1 MSTSSTITHTLRR
14 DSEGNEKEGK
24 PALSAEVDDDTTA
37 QEDLGNISGAEDE
50 SDELD
55 YSENDEVAHEAEQAK
70 PRIGYRVEY
79 RNRWTNEF
87 ISHRTHDGTHAPDI
101 NQTGNPIFEVVTS
114 YKVLADTSVD
124 LAVNSLA
131 LPTYSLRIHS
141 VALINAIQSVVRY
154 YPGQDLSGEYI
165 NIPWPYPVLVHH
177 FDELQQ
183 FRQDCLSKVR
193 DKICIREINA
203 AEHLRILLQ
212 YLEEQVMRDVR
223 EEQERNKRGLE
234 TFDWAWVPRKPG
246 LTLLIKGVG
255 DVDWHPMVVHSL
267 TGGTLD
273 NPPSPWRIRTWELA
287 YNGYV
292 VKRVWSHQVLVVPK
306 YDGEREMLGYGR
318 TKVFD
323 PTTSDQF
330 LSDEAAL
337 ELIQNGK
344 RFAEMLKPRCYQHR
358 GETASRPP
366 IILDGL
372 VMVDFE
378 TQYADFPGD
387 CPQFMGE
394 DDLRNWVSDC
404 TCDVCHKR
412 KQDRSQQKRTPPLF
426 LSFGGKSKDFST
438 HELLLMPTLVTSYV
452 FRTRNWEDVR
462 VHNLHEPEFNENMI
476 SHLVMSESRL
486 KTLKALSKGFTRVA
500 QTGEVLTQKR
510 WSADFVRGKGNG
522 LIFLLHGKPGVGK
535 TCTAECIA
543 EFTRRPLMIL
553 TTSDIG
559 TEPAVIEDNLTRNF
573 KKAMKW
579 GAVLLIDEADVFM
592 ERRTTSD
599 LTRNSLV
606 AGFLRALEYYDG
618 ILFLTTNRVG
628 SFDDAFISRI
638 HIQLYYPDFSDNE
651 RQKVWKT
658 FIDKLARERGETI
671 RLTIDAKEYIESTRM
686 QGLKWNGREI
696 RNAFQTAV
704 ALAEYEADKDSEGR
718 TKVKDD
724 HLKAVVDL
732 SKDFKSYLN
741 DLHRKDEGKRA
752 EQRYERL
759 DSFEGSKQVPR

>member
-1 MSTSSTITHTLRR
+1 MSTASTTTDTLRR
-14 DSEGNEKEGK
+14 GSEGNEVEAK
-24 PALSAEVDDDTTA
+24 PRPSVEVEDDGIA
-37 QEDLGNISGAEDE
+37 QEDLRNISGTEDE
-50 SDELD
+50 PDELD
-55 YSENDEVAHEAEQAK
+55 YVENDEVAHEFEPAK

-79 RNRWTNEF
+79 RHRLTNDLLY
-87 ISHRTHDGTHAPDI
+87 HRIHDGNQYSHI
-101 NQTGNPIFEVVTS
+101 SQTGNPIFEVVTT
-114 YKVLADTSVD
+114 YKVLRETNTDTTF
-124 LAVNSLA
+124 NSLA
-131 LPTYSLRIHS
+131 LPTNNLRIHS
-141 VALINAIQSVVRY
+141 IALINAIQSVVQY

-165 NIPWPYPVLVHH
+165 TIPWPYPVLVHH
-177 FDELQQ
+177 FDELEQ
-183 FRQDCLSKVR
+183 FRKDYSSKAR
-193 DKICIREINA
+193 DELCIREKNA
-203 AEHLRILLQ
+203 AAHLRVLLQ
-212 YLEEQVMRDVR
+212 YLEEEVMRDVR
-223 EEQERNKRGLE
+223 EEQERNKKGLE
-234 TFDWAWVPRKPG
+234 TFDWLWVSHKPG
-246 LTLLIKGVG
+246 RTVLTKGVI
-255 DVDWHPMVVHSL
+255 DYDWQPKVVHSL

-273 NPPSPWRIRTWELA
+273 NPPSAWLIHSWRLA

-292 VKRVWSHQVLVVPK
+292 VQRVWNQRETVLK
-306 YDGEREMLGYGR
+306 YDGERESITENFA

-323 PTTSDQF
+323 PSTSDQF
-330 LSDEAAL
+330 LGDESAL
-337 ELIQNGK
+337 ELIRNGK
-344 RFAEMLKPRCYQHR
+344 RYAEMLEPRCYQHR
-358 GETASRPP
+358 GETAGPSP
-366 IILDGL
+366 IKVDGL
-372 VMVDFE
+372 VMVDFK
-378 TQYADFPGD
+378 TQYNDYPGELST
-387 CPQFMGE
+387 FVGL

-404 TCDVCHKR
+404 TCDVCHQR
-412 KQDRSQQKRTPPLF
+412 KQDRSQQKHTPSLF
-426 LSFGGKSKDFST
+426 QEFGTKTNGFSA
-438 HELLLMPTLVTSYV
+438 HELLLMPTLVAAYV

-462 VHNLHEPEFNENMI
+462 VHNLYEPEFNENMI

-486 KTLKALSKGFTRVA
+486 KTLKALSKSFARVT
-500 QTGEVLTQKR
+500 QTEEVLTDKR

-559 TEPAVIEDNLTRNF
+559 TEPTAVEENLTSNF

-638 HIQLYYPDFSDNE
+638 HIQLYYPDFSDEE

-658 FIDKLARERGETI
+658 FINKLVRERGETI

-718 TKVKDD
+718 IKVKDD

-732 SKDFKSYLN
+732 SKDFKTYLK

-759 DSFEGSKQVPR
+759 DSFEGSK